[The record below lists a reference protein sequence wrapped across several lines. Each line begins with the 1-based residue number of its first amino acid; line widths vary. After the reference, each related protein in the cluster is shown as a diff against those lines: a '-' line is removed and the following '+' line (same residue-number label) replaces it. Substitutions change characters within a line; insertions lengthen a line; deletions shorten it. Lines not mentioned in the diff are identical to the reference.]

1 MGLTET
7 EEKKEMRNPF
17 KRKDERALNNVA
29 LVIGGAE
36 TEDGSLCVPGYT
48 SLARCPEVLTACRTI
63 AELIGSI
70 TIYLMNNTELGDER
84 IVNELSKTI
93 DINPMPNMT
102 RANWMS
108 AIVMNLLLYGKGNS
122 IVMPHT
128 HNGYLESL
136 EPIAA
141 RRVGFK
147 ALGTRDYRVLIDGK
161 PKDPND
167 LLHFVLNPDENQLWR
182 GKGLTIS
189 IRDAADNLRQAAAT
203 EKGFLASKWKPS
215 LIVKVDAMI
224 EEFSG
229 AEGRKKLMQ
238 EYVSSAQAGEP
249 WMIPAEQFSVE
260 QVKPLSLADLAIK
273 DTVEL
278 DKRTIASA
286 IGVPPFILG
295 VGEYSQAAWN
305 NFIQNR
311 VRIIATT
318 IQQELTKK
326 LILSPNW
333 YLKFNTLALMDW
345 DLMTISSVFGG
356 LADKGFI
363 TGNEV
368 RDRLGLSPLEGLDEL
383 RILENY
389 IPVNKIGD
397 QAKLLPGGDD

>member
-1 MGLTET
+1 
-7 EEKKEMRNPF
+7 MRNPF
-17 KRKDERALNNVA
+17 KKEKRALQNVA

-36 TEDGSLCVPGYT
+36 AEDGSLCVPGYT
-48 SLARCPEVLTACRTI
+48 SLAKNPEVLTACRTI

-70 TIYLMNNTELGDER
+70 TIHLMNNTELGDER
-84 IVNELSKTI
+84 IINELSKTI

-102 RANWMS
+102 RSNWMA

-122 IVMPHT
+122 IVQPHT
-128 HNGYLESL
+128 HRGYLESL

-141 RRVGFK
+141 SRVGFES
-147 ALGTRDYRVLIDGK
+147 LSPRDYKILIDGQ
-161 PKDPND
+161 PKDPRN

-189 IRDAADNLRQAAAT
+189 IKDAADNLKQAAAT

-224 EEFSG
+224 DEFSG
-229 AEGRKKLMQ
+229 TEGRKKLMQ
-238 EYVSSAQAGEP
+238 DYIQSAEQGEP
-249 WMIPAEQFSVE
+249 WLIPAEQFSVE

-273 DTVEL
+273 DTIEI

-311 VRIIATT
+311 VRIIATI

-326 LILSPNW
+326 LIISPNW
-333 YLKFNTLALMDW
+333 YLKFNTLTLMDW
-345 DLMTISSVFGG
+345 DLKTIAEVFGG

-368 RDRLGLSPLEGLDEL
+368 RDRIGLSPLEGLDEL

-389 IPVNKIGD
+389 IPVDKIGD
-397 QAKLLPGGDD
+397 QAKLLPSGDE